1 MATLTAATPEK
12 KALAPFPR
20 VFWVAIGLEV
30 LERLAF
36 YGVYIN
42 LGVYLTQTVGLSDT
56 ENGTLLGLFALV
68 RAWLPVGTGA
78 LADRL
83 GFRRALLL
91 SFAFYILA
99 YAALF
104 AFPSRVGAWGA
115 VFGMAFAGAF
125 LKPVIPGTVRR
136 YAPAGRETQ
145 GFSLFYASVN
155 AGSVVG
161 KILTKI
167 VRTLVSL
174 RASMVNSILA
184 CLVGLAFAY
193 FAFFEPTEA
202 EGASGSSGSSGS
214 SASSASSAGAPAPAK
229 PAAAAFLPSLRTALT
244 DRRLVVFLVVVSG
257 YYLLIEQFYQTFPV
271 YIVRV
276 FGEKAPREEI
286 TLINPLSIALFQ
298 VFVGRVTKRL
308 PAVPAMAFGIFV
320 GALSMALMGAVP
332 TLFGAAG
339 SFFVFALAEMIYSP
353 RYYEYVSSF
362 APKGREG
369 LYMGLSLAPF
379 GVGGLVGGV
388 LSGRLIAAYLPK
400 NGPAQ
405 PLRVWG
411 TYAVIGLVCAAAL
424 AVYAVVFRA
433 PAPPAAAPPDPSEP
447 DPSA

>member
-1 MATLTAATPEK
+1 MSALTAAAPGK
-12 KALAPFPR
+12 KAVVPFPR

-42 LGVYLTQTVGLSDT
+42 LGVYLTQTVGLSDE

-78 LADRL
+78 LADKL

-91 SFAFYILA
+91 SFAFYVLA
-99 YAALF
+99 YASLF
-104 AFPSRVGAWGA
+104 AFPSRVGAWSA

-125 LKPVIPGTVRR
+125 LKPVIPSTVRR
-136 YAPAGRETQ
+136 YAPKGRETQ
-145 GFSLFYASVN
+145 GFSIFYASVN

-174 RASMVNSILA
+174 RASMVNTVIA
-184 CLVGLAFAY
+184 CLVGLSVAF
-193 FAFFEPTEA
+193 FAFFEPAEA
-202 EGASGSSGSSGS
+202 KAEAKPGAST
-214 SASSASSAGAPAPAK
+214 APEAPEAPR
-229 PAAAAFLPSLRTALT
+229 PAAALLPSLGAALT
-244 DRRLVVFLVVVSG
+244 DRRLVVFLAVVSG

-286 TLINPLSIALFQ
+286 TLINPLAIALFQ
-298 VFVGRVTKRL
+298 VLVGRVTKRL
-308 PAVPAMAFGIFV
+308 PAVPAMAFGVFV

-339 SFFVFALAEMIYSP
+339 SFFVFAVAEMIYSP

-369 LYMGLSLAPF
+369 LYMGLALAPF

-400 NGPAQ
+400 AGPAQ

-411 TYAVIGLVCAAAL
+411 TYAVIGVVCAAAL
-424 AVYAVVFRA
+424 ALYAMVF
-433 PAPPAAAPPDPSEP
+433 PPPPKPPNAGDADAVAEAPPDP
-447 DPSA
+447 A

>member
-1 MATLTAATPEK
+1 MSALTAAGPGV
-12 KALAPFPR
+12 KALVPFPR

-42 LGVYLTQTVGLSDT
+42 LGVYLTQTVGLSDK

-91 SFAFYILA
+91 SFAFYVLA

-104 AFPSRVGAWGA
+104 AFPSRVGAWSA

-125 LKPVIPGTVRR
+125 LKPVIPGAVRR

-145 GFSLFYASVN
+145 GFSIFYASVN

-174 RASMVNSILA
+174 RASMVNSVVA
-184 CLVGLAFAY
+184 CVVGFAVAFL
-193 FAFFEPTEA
+193 AFFEPA
-202 EGASGSSGSSGS
+202 I
-214 SASSASSAGAPAPAK
+214 GAPRAK
-229 PAAAAFLPSLRTALT
+229 AAEAQGEAVTPPRKPAAAFLPSLGAALT
-244 DRRLVVFLVVVSG
+244 DRRLVIFLVVVSG

-286 TLINPLSIALFQ
+286 TLINPLSIALLQ

-308 PAVPAMAFGIFV
+308 PAVPAMAFGVLV

-332 TLFGAAG
+332 TLLGAAG

-369 LYMGLSLAPF
+369 LYMGLGLVPF

-388 LSGRLIAAYLPK
+388 LSGRLIAAHLPK
-400 NGPAQ
+400 VGPAQ

-411 TYAVIGLVCAAAL
+411 TYAVIGVVCAAAL
-424 AVYAVVFRA
+424 AVYAVVF
-433 PAPPAAAPPDPSEP
+433 PPPPKPVVEGAEAEP
-447 DPSA
+447 DKPS

>member
-1 MATLTAATPEK
+1 MSALTATAPGK
-12 KALAPFPR
+12 KAVVPFPR

-42 LGVYLTQTVGLSDT
+42 LGVYLTQTVGLSDE

-91 SFAFYILA
+91 SFAFYVLA

-104 AFPSRVGAWGA
+104 AFPSRVGAWSA

-125 LKPVIPGTVRR
+125 LKPVIPSTVRR
-136 YAPAGRETQ
+136 YAPKGRETQ
-145 GFSLFYASVN
+145 GFSIFYASVN

-174 RASMVNSILA
+174 RASMVNSVVA
-184 CLVGLAFAY
+184 CVIGFGVAFV
-193 FAFFEPTEA
+193 AFFEPESEGRARAAKADGA
-202 EGASGSSGSSGS
+202 ERV
-214 SASSASSAGAPAPAK
+214 APASAPRS
-229 PAAAAFLPSLRTALT
+229 AAFLPSLRAAFT
-244 DRRLVVFLVVVSG
+244 DRRLLVFLAIVSG

-339 SFFVFALAEMIYSP
+339 SFFVFAVAEMIYSP

-369 LYMGLSLAPF
+369 LYMGLALAPF
-379 GVGGLVGGV
+379 GLGGLVGGV

-400 NGPAQ
+400 TGPAQ

-411 TYAVIGLVCAAAL
+411 TYAVIGVVCAAAL
-424 AVYAVVFRA
+424 ALYAMAF
-433 PAPPAAAPPDPSEP
+433 PPPPKQAEADAAAVDPQTDEEG
-447 DPSA
+447 

>member
-1 MATLTAATPEK
+1 MTAAAAK
-12 KALAPFPR
+12 LAPKVVVPFPR

-42 LGVYLTQTVGLSDT
+42 LGVYLTQTVGLSDQ
-56 ENGTLLGLFALV
+56 ENGALLGLFALV

-83 GFRRALLL
+83 GFRRSLLL
-91 SFAFYILA
+91 SFAFYIVA

-104 AFPSRVGAWGA
+104 AFPSRAGAWSA

-136 YAPAGRETQ
+136 YAPKGRETQ
-145 GFSLFYASVN
+145 GFSIFYASVN

-161 KILTKI
+161 KIATKI

-174 RASMVNSILA
+174 RASMVNSVLA
-184 CLVGLAFAY
+184 CLVGLGVAY
-193 FAFFEPTEA
+193 FAFFEP
-202 EGASGSSGSSGS
+202 S
-214 SASSASSAGAPAPAK
+214 AK
-229 PAAAAFLPSLRTALT
+229 PASGARAGDPVPPPPDPAEPPAAVPEVLPTPPAPFLASLGAALT
-244 DRRLVVFLVVVSG
+244 DVRFVGFLVVVSG

-298 VFVGRVTKRL
+298 VFMGRLTKKL
-308 PAVPAMAFGIFV
+308 PALPAMAFGVFV

-332 TLFGAAG
+332 TLWGAAG

-379 GVGGLVGGV
+379 GIGGLVGGV
-388 LSGRLIAAYLPK
+388 LSGRLIARYLPK
-400 NGPAQ
+400 GGPAQ

-411 TYAVIGLVCAAAL
+411 TYALIGLGCAAAL
-424 AVYAVVFRA
+424 AIFAFVFRKPRAGAPEA
-433 PAPPAAAPPDPSEP
+433 PAEP
-447 DPSA
+447 E